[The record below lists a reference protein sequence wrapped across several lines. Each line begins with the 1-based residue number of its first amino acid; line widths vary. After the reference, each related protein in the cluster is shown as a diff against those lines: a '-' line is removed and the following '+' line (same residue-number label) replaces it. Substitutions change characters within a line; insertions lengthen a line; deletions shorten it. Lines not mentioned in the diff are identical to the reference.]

1 MEETDFERFSNV
13 TCLKETANAIL
24 VDISGRSHWIPKSQ
38 ISDDSEVYQ
47 IGNEGELIVSSWFCE
62 KEGIE

>member
-1 MEETDFERFSNV
+1 MGEKDFERFAKV
-13 TCLKETANAIL
+13 TCLKETAAAIL
-24 VDISGRSHWIPKSQ
+24 VDISGHSYWIPKSQ

-47 IGNEGELIVSSWFCE
+47 IGTEGELIVSSWFCE